1 MTVFMLDTDTVSFA
15 LRGVG
20 EVGVRIAER
29 RPSELC
35 MSAITLAEL
44 RFGASKRRSQK
55 IGRAIDSFLSG
66 VAVLPFD
73 AAAAD
78 RFGTV
83 AAALANDGEP
93 IGQMDTL
100 IAAHALSVGATLVT
114 NNARHFS
121 KVAGLKFTNWAGR

>member
-1 MTVFMLDTDTVSFA
+1 MTLFMLDTDTVSYA

-20 EVGVRIAER
+20 AVATRLSER

-35 MSAITLAEL
+35 MSAVTLAEL
-44 RFGASKRRSQK
+44 RFGAAKRRSRE
-55 IGRAIDSFLSG
+55 IERAVDAFLRG
-66 VAVLPFD
+66 VDVLPFD

-78 RFGTV
+78 RFGII
-83 AAALANDGEP
+83 AAALAGSGVP

-114 NNARHFS
+114 SNERHFS
-121 KVAGLKFTNWAGR
+121 KVAGLALDNWT